1 MFESLRW
8 SYQVGLCPHLVRGS
22 QDPACQVILPQN
34 RIAYHTKCGKQLTLM
49 ALFFLESWRSVV
61 STKKYPIP
69 GRRAPTSCSTKK
81 ETNQCQVIGI
91 RFLKIYAA
99 LWAKR
104 LANLASEEEIISP
117 CQKGFM
123 PSEKLASLP
132 FCCII
137 WWRMP
142 GGTTNYCIPSGSI
155 LKMPLDQSLIPCYG
169 SLWDN

>member
-1 MFESLRW
+1 MFENWRRS
-8 SYQVGLCPHLVRGS
+8 SPVGLWSHLVRGS

-91 RFLKIYAA
+91 WFLKIYAA

-123 PSEKLASLP
+123 PSEKCSELTILLRHLMEDA
-132 FCCII
+132 
-137 WWRMP
+137 
-142 GGTTNYCIPSGSI
+142 TNHCIPSGSI
-155 LKMPLDQSLIPCYG
+155 LKIPLGQSLITCYG